1 MYSVKVNRII
11 ELLFLCQPKI
21 SFFLLFL
28 RIIFMNAVYL
38 CLGGNIGDRE
48 AFLAEAARQIGEKAG
63 TVKQLSSVYETEAW
77 GVSGQQAYLNRCISV
92 ESDLA
97 PVELLNVLLDIEK
110 ELGRTRDPWK
120 TYEPRTID
128 IDMLLYNGLVLEQ
141 EHLTL
146 PHPRLHLRKFVLI
159 PLNEIAGA
167 YLHPVLNKTIFNLL
181 EECPDTSEVSLY
193 QKT

>member
-1 MYSVKVNRII
+1 MYNVKVNTVI
-11 ELLFLCQPKI
+11 ELLFFYQSKI

-28 RIIFMNAVYL
+28 RIIFMNAAYL

-48 AFLAEAARQIGEKAG
+48 VFLLEAVKRIGEQAG
-63 TVKQLSSVYETEAW
+63 PVKQLSSIYETEAW
-77 GVSGQQAYLNRCISV
+77 GVSGQQAYLNRCISI
-92 ESDLA
+92 ETALA
-97 PVELLNVLLDIEK
+97 PEELLRVLLSIEQ

-128 IDMLLYNGLVLEQ
+128 IDILLYDDVVLEQ
-141 EHLTL
+141 EHLIL

-167 YLHPVLNKTIFNLL
+167 YLHPVLNKSIFNLL
-181 EECPDTSEVSLY
+181 GECQDSSEVVLY
-193 QKT
+193 QKA

>member
-1 MYSVKVNRII
+1 MYNVKVNTVI
-11 ELLFLCQPKI
+11 ELLFFRQPKI

-28 RIIFMNAVYL
+28 RIIYMNAAYL

-48 AFLAEAARQIGEKAG
+48 AFLREAGRQIGERAG
-63 TVKQLSSVYETEAW
+63 AVRQTSSLYETEAW
-77 GVSGQQAYLNRCISV
+77 GVSGQQAYLNCCMAI
-92 ESDLA
+92 ETTLA
-97 PVELLNVLLDIEK
+97 PEALLGVLLEIEQ

-128 IDMLLYNGLVLEQ
+128 IDVLLYDHLVLEQ
-141 EHLTL
+141 EHLVL

-159 PLNEIAGA
+159 PLSEIAGG

-181 EECPDTSEVSLY
+181 AECQDTSDVTLY
-193 QKT
+193 QKA